1 MLLFTSHIELSVWSS
16 GKGELSSTMDRIFS
30 RGIPMI
36 SEPISQYVKEEY
48 VTEDKVPQEYRLY
61 HEAEVK

>member
-1 MLLFTSHIELSVWSS
+1 
-16 GKGELSSTMDRIFS
+16 MDRIFS